1 MKGKTAIGAA
11 LDAAGAKAQYDGH
24 VKRILGNRQVLA
36 RILKGAAEEFRE
48 YSPEEIVG
56 WIEPDIE
63 IEGTALRPG
72 ETGKGK
78 LLITGDSTESRIPG
92 EGTIT
97 YDIRF
102 RVYVPGQGRRETVK
116 LLMNV
121 EAQKK
126 FYLKYRIVTRGIFYG
141 ARMLSEQLDR
151 EFTDSEYGKLKK
163 VYSIWICMNAPL
175 HIGNALTEYWI
186 GKRDIIGTMPE
197 MKKNYDKLSV
207 IIICLNEKSKEKGG
221 ELHGFLNTLLS
232 PKMNAARKKEV
243 LLRDYGV
250 EMEQEIGEE
259 LKQMCNLSEA
269 IEEKA
274 LEKGLKKGIKQG
286 FSRGKA
292 QGIAK
297 GKTQGISQGIRLT
310 KRVLRLAGEGLSES
324 DIAAACAVTMRQVH
338 EILAD

>member
-36 RILKGAAEEFRE
+36 RILKGASEEFQE

-92 EGTIT
+92 EGTIS

-102 RVYVPGQGRRETVK
+102 RVYVPGQGRREMVK

-151 EFTDSEYGKLKK
+151 EFIDSEYGKLKK

-197 MKKNYDKLSV
+197 KKKNYDKLSV

-232 PKMNAARKKEV
+232 PRMNAARKKEV

-250 EMEQEIGEE
+250 EMEQEKGEE

-269 IEEKA
+269 IEEYA
-274 LEKGLKKGIKQG
+274 MREGVRKGGRKGI
-286 FSRGKA
+286 S
-292 QGIAK
+292 
-297 GKTQGISQGIRLT
+297 LT
-310 KRVLRLAGEGLSES
+310 KNIMRLAGEGKSEE
-324 DIAAACAVTMRQVH
+324 
-338 EILAD
+338 EISALCGVSAKMVREIMKA

>member
-92 EGTIT
+92 EGTIS

-102 RVYVPGQGRRETVK
+102 RVYVPGQGRREMVK

-151 EFTDSEYGKLKK
+151 EFIDSEYGKLKK

-197 MKKNYDKLSV
+197 KKKNYDKLSV

-232 PKMNAARKKEV
+232 PRMNAARKKEV

-269 IEEKA
+269 IEEYA
-274 LEKGLKKGIKQG
+274 MREGVRKGVRKGI
-286 FSRGKA
+286 S
-292 QGIAK
+292 
-297 GKTQGISQGIRLT
+297 LT
-310 KRVLRLAGEGLSES
+310 KNIMRLAGEGKSEE
-324 DIAAACAVTMRQVH
+324 
-338 EILAD
+338 EISALCGVSAKMVREIMKA

>member
-36 RILKGAAEEFRE
+36 RILKGASEEFRE

-78 LLITGDSTESRIPG
+78 LIITGDSTESRIPG

-97 YDIRF
+97 YDIRL
-102 RVYVPGQGRRETVK
+102 RVYVPGQGSRETVK

-141 ARMLSEQLDR
+141 
-151 EFTDSEYGKLKK
+151 
-163 VYSIWICMNAPL
+163 
-175 HIGNALTEYWI
+175 
-186 GKRDIIGTMPE
+186 
-197 MKKNYDKLSV
+197 
-207 IIICLNEKSKEKGG
+207 
-221 ELHGFLNTLLS
+221 
-232 PKMNAARKKEV
+232 
-243 LLRDYGV
+243 
-250 EMEQEIGEE
+250 EIGR
-259 LKQMCNLSEA
+259 A
-269 IEEKA
+269 H
-274 LEKGLKKGIKQG
+274 
-286 FSRGKA
+286 
-292 QGIAK
+292 
-297 GKTQGISQGIRLT
+297 
-310 KRVLRLAGEGLSES
+310 V
-324 DIAAACAVTMRQVH
+324 
-338 EILAD
+338 